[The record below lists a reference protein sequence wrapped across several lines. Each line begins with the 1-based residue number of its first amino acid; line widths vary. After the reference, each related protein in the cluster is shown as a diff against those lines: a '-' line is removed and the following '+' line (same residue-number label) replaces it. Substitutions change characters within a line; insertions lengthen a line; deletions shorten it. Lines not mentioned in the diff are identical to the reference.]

1 MQPIT
6 QERIDDLVY
15 RQLLDNIKTNVW
27 KSGEKLPSENEL
39 CAQLNVSR
47 IPETQVHRACGV
59 PEGEGNLRLLQRRP
73 V

>member
-27 KSGEKLPSENEL
+27 KSGESF
-39 CAQLNVSR
+39 
-47 IPETQVHRACGV
+47 
-59 PEGEGNLRLLQRRP
+59 RRRTSSARS
-73 V
+73 

>member
-39 CAQLNVSR
+39 CVQLNVSR
-47 IPETQVHRACGV
+47 ISVRAAI
-59 PEGEGNLRLLQRRP
+59 
-73 V
+73 